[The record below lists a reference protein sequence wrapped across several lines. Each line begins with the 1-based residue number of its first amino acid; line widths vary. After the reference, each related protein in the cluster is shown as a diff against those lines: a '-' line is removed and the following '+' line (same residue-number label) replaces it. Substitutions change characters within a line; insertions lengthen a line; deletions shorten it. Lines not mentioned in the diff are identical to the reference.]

1 MWAKI
6 GHLEGSNTPC
16 VQAISPP
23 KLIRYPIFPFP
34 FCKTHHNPN
43 ASLTLTSTLPFQTK
57 EMPLYTATVALGSLS
72 RLLFITSDAS
82 SSNTGSVSSCFLTH
96 SNSPKQTHK
105 CVGKKRTSL
114 VCAASKTQ
122 VQDSSPST
130 EQARRSADWKVAK
143 AYSDSGFIFDGMV
156 EGYNSGGLLVR
167 FHSLV
172 GFLPFPQL
180 SPSHFCQEPGKSV
193 QEIAKGL
200 PGSLISVKVIQAD
213 EENKKLIF
221 SEKEAVWSKFS
232 EKISVGDVFEARVGS
247 VEDYGA
253 FVHLLFPDGLY
264 HLTGLVHVSEVS
276 WDLVQDVRDILSE
289 GDAVRVKII
298 NIDREKSR
306 ITLSI
311 KQLEEDPLL
320 ETLDK
325 VIPQDG
331 SEGPDSLN
339 PNNSSNIEPLP
350 GLEAIFEE
358 LLQEDGIDDVGITRQ
373 GFEKRVV
380 SQDLQLWLSN
390 SPAINRKFTLL
401 ARAGRQVQ
409 EIQLTTTLDQEGIKQ
424 ALQRVLE
431 RVP

>member
-1 MWAKI
+1 
-6 GHLEGSNTPC
+6 
-16 VQAISPP
+16 
-23 KLIRYPIFPFP
+23 
-34 FCKTHHNPN
+34 
-43 ASLTLTSTLPFQTK
+43 
-57 EMPLYTATVALGSLS
+57 MPLQTSALALGSASSKLFTTGDAIAFCNNGSKS
-72 RLLFITSDAS
+72 RLLNHINFSRHSQKSHCKRRCSVYAS
-82 SSNTGSVSSCFLTH
+82 SRVSDTQH
-96 SNSPKQTHK
+96 S
-105 CVGKKRTSL
+105 GL
-114 VCAASKTQ
+114 
-122 VQDSSPST
+122 VQDSAASA
-130 EQARRSADWKVAK
+130 EALQDARRSADWKVAK
-143 AYSDSGFIFDGMV
+143 AYSDSGLIYEGMV
-156 EGYNSGGLLVR
+156 EGYNGGGLLIR

-180 SPSHFCQEPGKSV
+180 SPSHFCKGL

-200 PGSLISVKVIQAD
+200 PGSLISMKVIQAD

-232 EKISVGDVFEARVGS
+232 EQISVGDVFEARVGS
-247 VEDYGA
+247 MEDYGA
-253 FVHLLFPDGLY
+253 FVHLRFPDGLY

-276 WDLVQDVRDILSE
+276 WDLVQDIRDILTE
-289 GDAVRVKII
+289 GDDVRVKII

-331 SEGPDSLN
+331 SVDPDSL
-339 PNNSSNIEPLP
+339 STSTSTSNDIEPLP
-350 GLEAIFEE
+350 GLASILEE
-358 LLQEDGIDDVGITRQ
+358 LVQEDGIDDVRISRQ

-409 EIQLTTTLDQEGIKQ
+409 EIQLITTLDQEGIKK
-424 ALQRVLE
+424 ALQHVLE

>member
-1 MWAKI
+1 
-6 GHLEGSNTPC
+6 
-16 VQAISPP
+16 
-23 KLIRYPIFPFP
+23 
-34 FCKTHHNPN
+34 
-43 ASLTLTSTLPFQTK
+43 
-57 EMPLYTATVALGSLS
+57 MPLQTSALALGSASSKLFTTGDAIAFCNNGSKS
-72 RLLFITSDAS
+72 RLLNHINFSRHSQKSHCKRRCSVYAS
-82 SSNTGSVSSCFLTH
+82 SRVSDTQH
-96 SNSPKQTHK
+96 S
-105 CVGKKRTSL
+105 GL
-114 VCAASKTQ
+114 
-122 VQDSSPST
+122 VQDSAASA
-130 EQARRSADWKVAK
+130 EALQDARRSADWKVAK
-143 AYSDSGFIFDGMV
+143 AYSDSGLIYEGMV
-156 EGYNSGGLLVR
+156 EGYNGGGLLIR

-180 SPSHFCQEPGKSV
+180 SPSHFCKERGKGL

-200 PGSLISVKVIQAD
+200 PGSLISMKVIQAD

-232 EKISVGDVFEARVGS
+232 EQISVGDVFEARVGS
-247 VEDYGA
+247 MEDYGA
-253 FVHLLFPDGLY
+253 FVHLRFPDGLY

-276 WDLVQDVRDILSE
+276 WDLVQDIRDILTE
-289 GDAVRVKII
+289 GDDVRVKII

-331 SEGPDSLN
+331 SVDPDSL
-339 PNNSSNIEPLP
+339 STSTSTSNDIEPLP
-350 GLEAIFEE
+350 GLASILEE
-358 LLQEDGIDDVGITRQ
+358 LVQEDGIDDVRISRQ

-409 EIQLTTTLDQEGIKQ
+409 EIQLTTTLDQEGIKK
-424 ALQRVLE
+424 ALQHVLE

>member
-1 MWAKI
+1 M
-6 GHLEGSNTPC
+6 
-16 VQAISPP
+16 
-23 KLIRYPIFPFP
+23 PIYS
-34 FCKTHHNPN
+34 
-43 ASLTLTSTLPFQTK
+43 ATL
-57 EMPLYTATVALGSLS
+57 ALGSVS

-82 SSNTGSVSSCFLTH
+82 SSSSSSSSSNACSVSCCFLNH
-96 SNSPKQTHK
+96 SHK
-105 CVGKKRTSL
+105 SLAKKRTSL
-114 VCAASKTQ
+114 VYAASRVSNTDDL
-122 VQDSSPST
+122 VQDSSSAST
-130 EQARRSADWKVAK
+130 DQDRRSADWKLAK

-200 PGSLISVKVIQAD
+200 LGSLISVKVIQAD

-289 GDAVRVKII
+289 GDAVKVKII
-298 NIDREKSR
+298 NIDRGKSR

-311 KQLEEDPLL
+311 KRLEEDPLL

-325 VIPQDG
+325 VIPQDDSDG
-331 SEGPDSLN
+331 LDSLN
-339 PNNSSNIEPLP
+339 TNDSSNIEPLP

-358 LLQEDGIDDVGITRQ
+358 LLQEDGIDDVRITRQ